1 MIALI
6 VVDMI
11 NAFVENDS
19 PLCVAGA
26 KETVPRIKKV
36 IDACRS
42 KEIPIF
48 FIARGYRD
56 DGSDVEVSRWKF
68 WNDSG
73 RPLSLSSTGSTSGEF
88 FGPLKPENGDYII
101 VKKKWSAFFRTEL
114 DLILR
119 RLEVD
124 TVAITGTQTPNCIR
138 ATAYDADMNDFDT
151 VIISDCISSKT
162 MDVQEANI
170 SGCVIFP
177 HSLAGGAL
185 WPALSCLTGLHGS
198 TVKKVVVDLSHVSRL
213 MRTTWFSFFGWFFPS
228 RSLALSLSL
237 SPFSSRGMWCGGFFL
252 TVYG

>member
-170 SGCVIFP
+170 RDFINVGF
-177 HSLAGGAL
+177 
-185 WPALSCLTGLHGS
+185 T
-198 TVKKVVVDLSHVSRL
+198 VVDSGKFIADLDGYKKGSKKYQAIVQDL
-213 MRTTWFSFFGWFFPS
+213 VKQ
-228 RSLALSLSL
+228 RS
-237 SPFSSRGMWCGGFFL
+237 GK
-252 TVYG
+252 

>member
-1 MIALI
+1 MIALL

-11 NAFVENDS
+11 NAFVENES

-73 RPLSLSSTGSTSGEF
+73 RPLSLSSTGPTSGEF
-88 FGPLKPENGDYII
+88 YGPLKPENGDYVI
-101 VKKKWSAFFRTEL
+101 VKKRWSAFFRTEL

-138 ATAYDADMNDFDT
+138 ATAFDADMNDFDT

-162 MDVQEANI
+162 VDVQETNI
-170 SGCVIFP
+170 RDFINVGF
-177 HSLAGGAL
+177 
-185 WPALSCLTGLHGS
+185 T
-198 TVKKVVVDLSHVSRL
+198 VVDSDKFIADLDRYKKGSSKYQTIVQDLAKR
-213 MRTTWFSFFGWFFPS
+213 
-228 RSLALSLSL
+228 RS
-237 SPFSSRGMWCGGFFL
+237 GK
-252 TVYG
+252 

>member
-11 NAFVENDS
+11 NAFVEDDS

-36 IDACRS
+36 VDACRS
-42 KEIPIF
+42 KGIPIF

-68 WNDSG
+68 WNDNG
-73 RPLSLSSTGSTSGEF
+73 RPLSLSSTGSTSSEF
-88 FGPLKPENGDYII
+88 YGPLKPENGDYVI

-119 RLEVD
+119 RLGVD
-124 TVAITGTQTPNCIR
+124 AVAISGTQTPNCIR

-151 VIISDCISSKT
+151 VIIQDCISSKT
-162 MDVQEANI
+162 REVQEANI
-170 SGCVIFP
+170 RDFINVGFTVLDSGKFI
-177 HSLAGGAL
+177 A
-185 WPALSCLTGLHGS
+185 
-198 TVKKVVVDLSHVSRL
+198 DLDSYTKESPKYRDIVRDL
-213 MRTTWFSFFGWFFPS
+213 RRQRT
-228 RSLALSLSL
+228 RKIKA
-237 SPFSSRGMWCGGFFL
+237 
-252 TVYG
+252 

>member
-1 MIALI
+1 MIALL

-11 NAFVENDS
+11 NAFVENES

-36 IDACRS
+36 IDAFRS
-42 KEIPIF
+42 KELPIF

-73 RPLSLSSTGSTSGEF
+73 RPLSLSSTGPTSGEF
-88 FGPLKPENGDYII
+88 YGPLKPENGDYVI
-101 VKKKWSAFFRTEL
+101 VKKRWSAFFRTEL

-138 ATAYDADMNDFDT
+138 ATAYDADMNDFD
-151 VIISDCISSKT
+151 VIIISDCISSKT
-162 MDVQEANI
+162 VDVQEANI
-170 SGCVIFP
+170 RDFINVGF
-177 HSLAGGAL
+177 
-185 WPALSCLTGLHGS
+185 T
-198 TVKKVVVDLSHVSRL
+198 VVDSDKFIADLDRYKKGSSKYQTIVQDLAKR
-213 MRTTWFSFFGWFFPS
+213 
-228 RSLALSLSL
+228 RS
-237 SPFSSRGMWCGGFFL
+237 GK
-252 TVYG
+252 

>member
-11 NAFVENDS
+11 NAFVEDDS

-36 IDACRS
+36 VDACRS
-42 KEIPIF
+42 KGIPIF

-68 WNDSG
+68 WNDNG
-73 RPLSLSSTGSTSGEF
+73 RPLSLSSTGSTSSEF
-88 FGPLKPENGDYII
+88 YGPLKPENGDYVI

-119 RLEVD
+119 RLGVD
-124 TVAITGTQTPNCIR
+124 AVAISGTQTPNCIR

-151 VIISDCISSKT
+151 VIIQDCISSKT
-162 MDVQEANI
+162 REVQEANI
-170 SGCVIFP
+170 RDFINVGFTVLDSGKFIADLDSYTKESPKYQAIVRD
-177 HSLAGGAL
+177 L
-185 WPALSCLTGLHGS
+185 
-198 TVKKVVVDLSHVSRL
+198 KKQ
-213 MRTTWFSFFGWFFPS
+213 RT
-228 RSLALSLSL
+228 RKIKA
-237 SPFSSRGMWCGGFFL
+237 
-252 TVYG
+252 

>member
-11 NAFVENDS
+11 NAFVEDDS

-36 IDACRS
+36 VDACRS
-42 KEIPIF
+42 KGIPIF

-68 WNDSG
+68 WNDNG
-73 RPLSLSSTGSTSGEF
+73 RPLSLSSTGSTSSEF
-88 FGPLKPENGDYII
+88 YGPLKPENGDYVI

-119 RLEVD
+119 RLGVD
-124 TVAITGTQTPNCIR
+124 AVAISGTQTPNCIR

-151 VIISDCISSKT
+151 VIIQDCISSKT
-162 MDVQEANI
+162 REVQEANI
-170 SGCVIFP
+170 RDFINVGFTVLDSGKFI
-177 HSLAGGAL
+177 A
-185 WPALSCLTGLHGS
+185 
-198 TVKKVVVDLSHVSRL
+198 DLYNYTKESPKYRDIVRDL
-213 MRTTWFSFFGWFFPS
+213 RRQRT
-228 RSLALSLSL
+228 RKIKA
-237 SPFSSRGMWCGGFFL
+237 
-252 TVYG
+252 